1 MDGSGYGG
9 GRRNAWRCDS
19 NRSQTTA
26 LLRQGFER
34 YFSLSLCASEKWSG
48 RRDSNSRPLAPHASA
63 LPGCATSRLEK
74 QWMDFSTRSVDDASV
89 PDGGRFLSDKQVR
102 REQFTEQH
110 ADFHDVQHTR
120 RRLVGFCLHASQHQD
135 PQDQWQ
141 QQSPEQAHEKEKQV
155 PLKRPQRRN
164 ERAGE
169 GRSKF
174 GERDRK
180 R

>member
-63 LPGCATSRLEK
+63 LPCCATSRTLTKWHFLTVQYCHLILLLYTGAMKRSKSEQPGPWPKTSYANLIRYVPSGTYFARIRIQGKLIVKSLKTDAISVAKLRLGDLEK
-74 QWMDFSTRSVDDASV
+74 
-89 PDGGRFLSDKQVR
+89 
-102 REQFTEQH
+102 
-110 ADFHDVQHTR
+110 
-120 RRLVGFCLHASQHQD
+120 
-135 PQDQWQ
+135 
-141 QQSPEQAHEKEKQV
+141 
-155 PLKRPQRRN
+155 
-164 ERAGE
+164 
-169 GRSKF
+169 
-174 GERDRK
+174 GERQNVELRAAAV
-180 R
+180 